1 MWNGVEMRGNT
12 KRAKSGGGG
21 FTAYHAANACHCAKC
36 EQAGQSRCADY
47 GTAQQRLIRR
57 KLQVGHCCR
66 SCDTDAVVD
75 SLKWA
80 RQWQGRAATHAE
92 LEEVEEVEEVEEEE
106 VEKQSSAQEVGKA
119 GGTQDGTSLGHP

>member
-1 MWNGVEMRGNT
+1 MWNGVEMRGHT

-36 EQAGQSRCADY
+36 KQAGQSRCADY

-80 RQWQGRAATHAE
+80 RQAHGRAATHAE
-92 LEEVEEVEEVEEEE
+92 LEEVEEVEKVEEEV
-106 VEKQSSAQEVGKA
+106 VEQQQERARCGESWWDT
-119 GGTQDGTSLGHP
+119 GTTLGHP